1 MATIT
6 SSTHGPFDLGSTWVG
21 GVAPVNGD
29 AFIINSGHVV
39 SVTGDQRK
47 TNGFDD
53 SFIRGKLHMFSG
65 SLLRMS
71 GILYVDNTANYGA
84 YFASGNSATA
94 GFFRMDHGSILELAG
109 TNADQHRLEI
119 RNQRFITCE
128 IEGNNPNPQTVVSGN
143 YDVNA
148 LKFSVSGLSGITRGD
163 WISVY
168 KSSRPS
174 GANTGGIYLNNASD
188 EGMWVHDVSGND
200 IYFRKFVSPT
210 GTITSSTVSG
220 VTVNDASVFRS
231 GYAVVFGT
239 GANLNL
245 QQISNIDYGAN
256 TIDFNSAVTGSV
268 VGEVIY
274 RTSFDK
280 AHRDGDTVQKIASS
294 LIATSNIG
302 ANTITV
308 NSVQGFSVNDLILI
322 PANDPANTS
331 ANDIVQDYRISGIS
345 GTTITLKAGFT
356 NTGQNTLASPALI
369 GGIVANM
376 QRETQITAPSG
387 TPYLINQAAGH
398 GAFVYGV
405 NYTTDFTRKLKIKN
419 TLFTVSSNTNSTAFG
434 NFSIFGSFA
443 YDEQSSSATKGDYT
457 SVIEGNVVYPTN
469 RQSFSNMGN
478 QNLQSINIRNNI
490 SYNSV
495 TNSIGLNSFNVGCF
509 NNIACRNTS
518 AGLTLI
524 QSAFANSD
532 ISYNYFI
539 RSAVGMSVQQV
550 YETNSR
556 FAHNYILYST
566 SRPYEF
572 YYSQPGI
579 LFSDFYIDGFTLWPW
594 VSNRGGSPMIIKNS
608 YMGNRWDITT
618 PIGSGLVNN
627 NGLRITTEVISNSRT
642 ADGIGGLIQ
651 SVNHNFK
658 FDQFRTWGQLAWRA
672 YDPAELAWRVYPDL
686 NSSTISV
693 YNVVLNTVQ
702 QTVPAQ
708 VGFMNTIYV
717 PAGARVFITGQVKT
731 SSQFSANTNYPYLIA
746 RTSHDY
752 FWGQYRTLAAIEQSS
767 SSSTT
772 SEAAGFMTRQRFT
785 AASATAYETITLT
798 IPAQKFDYFLSYGV
812 VCDSPNSSNGRNGW
826 YEKNISASI
835 DKPSQC
841 ADQLLL
847 NHLTSQLPITIK
859 QTPNQLKTILGG

>member
-6 SSTHGPFDLGSTWVG
+6 SSTHGPFNLGSTWVG

-29 AFIINSGHVV
+29 AFIINYGHVV

-53 SFIRGKLHMFSG
+53 SFVRGKLHMFSG

-71 GILYVDNTANYGA
+71 GILYVDNTANNGA
-84 YFASGNSATA
+84 YFVSGNSATA
-94 GFFRMDHGSILELAG
+94 GFFRMDHGSVLELAG

-119 RNQRFITCE
+119 RAQRFITCE

-163 WISVY
+163 WISIY

-188 EGMWVHDVSGND
+188 EGVWVHTTSGND

-245 QQISNIDYGAN
+245 QQISNINYGAN

-268 VGEVIY
+268 IGEVIY

-308 NSVQGFSVNDLILI
+308 NSVQGFSVDDLILI
-322 PANDPANTS
+322 PANDETNTS
-331 ANDIVQDYRISGIS
+331 VDIVQDYRISGIV
-345 GTTITLKAGFT
+345 GNTITLKAGFT
-356 NTGQNTLASPALI
+356 NTGQNTLASPAII

-376 QRETQITAPSG
+376 KRETQITAPSG
-387 TPYLINQAAGH
+387 TPYLINQSAGH
-398 GAFVYGV
+398 GAFVYAP
-405 NYTTDFTRKLKIKN
+405 NYITDFTRKLKITN
-419 TLFTVSSNTNSTAFG
+419 TLFSVSSNTNSTTFG
-434 NFSIFGSFA
+434 NFAILGYFA

-457 SVIEGNVVYPTN
+457 SVIEGNVIYPTN
-469 RQSFSNMGN
+469 RQANSNTAQS
-478 QNLQSINIRNNI
+478 QNLYSINVRNNI
-490 SYNSV
+490 SYNSL
-495 TNSIGLNSFNVGCF
+495 TYGFGLTAYGVGFF
-509 NNIACRNTS
+509 NNIICRNQGV
-518 AGLTLI
+518 GLI
-524 QSAFANSD
+524 VNECAFANSD
-532 ISYNYFI
+532 ISYNYLI
-539 RSAVGMSVQQV
+539 RTPIGMSYRIV
-550 YETNSR
+550 YEPNHR

-566 SRPYEF
+566 NRPFDF
-572 YYSQPGI
+572 YYSHSGI
-579 LFSDFYIDGFTLWPW
+579 LFSDFYIDGFVVWPL
-594 VSNRGGSPMIIKNS
+594 VTNRSGSPIIVKNS

-618 PIGSGLVNN
+618 PVGSGLVYN
-627 NGLRITTEVISNSRT
+627 NGLRLGLDVSTQSRT
-642 ADGIGGLIQ
+642 IDGTGGLIQ

-658 FDQFRTWGQLAWRA
+658 FDQFRTWGQMALRA

-686 NSSTISV
+686 SSTTVSV
-693 YNVVLNTVQ
+693 YNVIPT

-708 VGFMNTIYV
+708 AGFMNTIYV

-746 RTSHDY
+746 RTSQDY

-767 SSSTT
+767 SSSTI

-798 IPAQKFDYFLSYGV
+798 IPAKKFDYFLSYGI
-812 VCDSPNSSNGRNGW
+812 VCDNPSLLNGRNGW

-835 DKPSQC
+835 DIPSQC

>member
-239 GANLNL
+239 GVNLNL
-245 QQISNIDYGAN
+245 QQISNINYGAN
-256 TIDFNSAVTGSV
+256 TIDFNSSVTGSV

-331 ANDIVQDYRISGIS
+331 AVDIVQDYRISGIS

-398 GAFVYGV
+398 GAFVYAPS
-405 NYTTDFTRKLKIKN
+405 YTTDFTRKLKITN
-419 TLFTVSSNTNSTAFG
+419 TLFTVSSNTNSTTFG
-434 NFSIFGSFA
+434 NFSILGYFA
-443 YDEQSSSATKGDYT
+443 YDEQSSSATKGAYT
-457 SVIEGNVVYPTN
+457 SVIEGNVIYPTN
-469 RQSFSNMGN
+469 RQANSNTALN
-478 QNLQSINIRNNI
+478 QNLYSINIRNNI
-490 SYNSV
+490 SYNSLTYGFGV
-495 TNSIGLNSFNVGCF
+495 TTFNVGF
-509 NNIACRNTS
+509 LNNIICRNQNI
-518 AGLTLI
+518 GLIVNECAYSNT
-524 QSAFANSD
+524 D
-532 ISYNYFI
+532 ISYNYLI
-539 RSAVGMSVQQV
+539 RTLIGMSYRIV
-550 YETNSR
+550 YEPNHR
-556 FAHNYILYST
+556 FAHNYILYSIT
-566 SRPYEF
+566 RPYDF
-572 YYSQPGI
+572 YYSHSGI
-579 LFSDFYIDGFTLWPW
+579 LFSDFYIDGFTTWPLIT
-594 VSNRGGSPMIIKNS
+594 NRCGSPMIIKNS
-608 YMGNRWDITT
+608 YMGNKWDITT
-618 PIGSGLVNN
+618 PIGSGLLYND
-627 NGLRITTEVISNSRT
+627 GLRLATEFSNSRT
-642 ADGIGGLIQ
+642 VDGIGGLIQ

-672 YDPAELAWRVYPDL
+672 YDPSELAWRVYPDL
-686 NSSTISV
+686 NSTTIGV
-693 YNVVLNTVQ
+693 YNTSQSVS
-702 QTVPAQ
+702 AQ

-731 SSQFSANTNYPYLIA
+731 SSRFSANTNYPYLIA

-752 FWGQYRTLAAIEQSS
+752 FWGQYRTLAATEQSS